1 MALLRTIEDVE
12 TLIVTIVSGRDDLDE
27 APTKYSTVRSDDD
40 GMLNWPGGRRKY
52 AEFQSLEGYG
62 LGRVG
67 TVGDGNCLLHSLLF
81 LLSPTY
87 RAHDGDS
94 RSEIADAFREVLKAR
109 EDELRDMADIAYV
122 EIGGAS
128 ALEESFEIL
137 QGDREEINIE
147 LAPLIGRLY
156 GVNLLAVQI
165 NPDMTLRPVCA
176 TWQGF
181 DATRPTIL
189 VNYLGGGL
197 DFGNV
202 GFMEGGHYEAIFAPV
217 VTVSEEPSEAAS
229 AGAGARRSTRRKA
242 ASKKKAPTY
251 ITLNEVATQYVLQP
265 GAPVLAPILE
275 MFEVHCVPE
284 MSPEALALRAQM
296 QNRQEAAARVIQQA
310 IRRRAH
316 TRRAASSVIGRA
328 LLSHA
333 SRRRTRKVSTKKTS
347 NTKKSASAHTSS
359 SSNRPM

>member
-12 TLIVTIVSGRDDLDE
+12 TLILTIVSARDDLDE

-40 GMLNWPGGRRKY
+40 GMLHWPGGRRKY

-94 RSEIADAFREVLKAR
+94 RSEIADAFRDVLKAR
-109 EDELRDMADIAYV
+109 EAEIRDLADITYA

-176 TWQGF
+176 TWAGF
-181 DATRPTIL
+181 DAARPTIL

-217 VTVSEEPSEAAS
+217 VTASEEPSEAAAAAS

-242 ASKKKAPTY
+242 APKKKAPTY
-251 ITLNEVATQYVLQP
+251 VTLNEVATQYVLQP
-265 GAPVLAPILE
+265 GAPSLAPILE
-275 MFEVHCVPE
+275 MFETQCVPE
-284 MSPEALALRAQM
+284 MSEEAIALQARIR
-296 QNRQEAAARVIQQA
+296 NREEVAARVIQQA
-310 IRRRAH
+310 IRRRAQ
-316 TRRAASSVIGRA
+316 TRRATSVIGRA

-333 SRRRTRKVSTKKTS
+333 SRRRTRKVSS
-347 NTKKSASAHTSS
+347 TKKSGSA
-359 SSNRPM
+359 SSNRPRPT